1 MIRHLFE
8 LYAASAP
15 GQAIR
20 NSSWAFAV
28 IEMAHLFALALLGGG
43 LLVAAIGLFGRWL
56 QFPARADGWRGL
68 RAFLA
73 WSLAATA
80 ISGVLLVGSNPL
92 KYYFND
98 AFRVKMLFLAG
109 GLVLAILTDLL
120 AGRHG
125 RIAALAGLATLAAW
139 LAVATAGRLIGL
151 L

>member
-8 LYAASAP
+8 LYAASP
-15 GQAIR
+15 LGQAIR
-20 NSSWAFAV
+20 NSSWDFALL
-28 IEMAHLFALALLGGG
+28 EMVHLFALALLGGG

-73 WSLAATA
+73 WSLAATVT
-80 ISGVLLVGSNPL
+80 SGALLVGVNPL

-98 AFRVKMLFLAG
+98 AFRVKMLLLAVA
-109 GLVLAILTDLL
+109 LALAILTDFL
-120 AGRHG
+120 AGRRG
-125 RIAALAGLATLAAW
+125 RIAALTGLATLAAW